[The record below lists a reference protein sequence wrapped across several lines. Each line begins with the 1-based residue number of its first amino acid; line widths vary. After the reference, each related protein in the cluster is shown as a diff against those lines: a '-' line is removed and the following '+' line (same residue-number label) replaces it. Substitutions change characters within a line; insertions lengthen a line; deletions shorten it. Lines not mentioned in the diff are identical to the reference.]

1 MTFITASFCSYLG
14 SLLEI
19 HPLPP
24 LLAGQYGG
32 LVPGGDVHEGHEAP
46 ADQAQPPV
54 RGEGYGQPKNHGE
67 AGLEEGSQ
75 PNSRHLK
82 GFRLTNEKQ

>member
-1 MTFITASFCSYLG
+1 MSVFSFLR

-24 LLAGQYGG
+24 LLAGQYGR
-32 LVPGGDVHEGHEAP
+32 LVPRGDVHEGNEAP

-54 RGEGYGQPKNHGE
+54 SGEGDRQPEDHGE
-67 AGLEEGSQ
+67 A
-75 PNSRHLK
+75 
-82 GFRLTNEKQ
+82 

>member
-1 MTFITASFCSYLG
+1 MTFIIASLSSFLG

-32 LVPGGDVHEGHEAP
+32 LIPGGDVHEGHEAP
-46 ADQAQPPV
+46 ADQTQPPV
-54 RGEGYGQPKNHGE
+54 RGQGDGQPKNHGE
-67 AGLEEGSQ
+67 ARLEE
-75 PNSRHLK
+75 
-82 GFRLTNEKQ
+82 